1 MKSATRDIVKR
12 YARVKHGYFNVTP
25 ISYPE
30 PANFLRRMLDE
41 KEGTGS
47 HSQQIADLL
56 Y

>member
-41 KEGTGS
+41 KEGFWKGPVLIVS
-47 HSQQIADLL
+47 K
-56 Y
+56 